1 MMNLQSMLLNVA
13 EEYAK
18 SRVRLDRHK
27 RMEEGSEP
35 TLWLGS
41 FHEAFTQFKAAGVGA
56 DDLQATLNN
65 LKYLPVFTAHPTVRA
80 SPPTLLFRSVLRQ
93 WVIS

>member
-1 MMNLQSMLLNVA
+1 MRMMNTQSMLLNVV

-18 SRVRLDRHK
+18 YRVRLERHK
-27 RMEEGSEP
+27 RMEEGVEP

-41 FHEAFTQFKAAGVGA
+41 FHEAFTQFKAAGVAA
-56 DDLQATLNN
+56 DDLQATLNK

-80 SPPTLLFRSVLRQ
+80 SALRCPCAA
-93 WVIS
+93 